1 MLEKGVL
8 RGHYPVYSGEQQV
21 GEITSGAYSPTL
33 LHSIALARIQVGAE
47 SLEVGIRNKRMP
59 VHVISPPFARNGKQ
73 VYKLPTDGSV

>member
-1 MLEKGVL
+1 M
-8 RGHYPVYSGEQQV
+8 
-21 GEITSGAYSPTL
+21 